1 MASTLAHGSD
11 GTVAIGANYEAQLNT
26 WSATLTR
33 ATSVV
38 TGFGDTGHQRR
49 ASKVVDLT
57 GSAGG
62 FSKYGDGD
70 HDPTGIVG
78 NVGATQAAMV
88 LTVAT
93 GCKFTFDAVINSTS
107 FSVSQDGDSTVS
119 FNFEQDDANGPTVA
133 WNEG

>member
-38 TGFGDTGHQRR
+38 TGFGDTGHRRR
-49 ASKVVDLT
+49 ASKVIDIT

-62 FSKYGDGD
+62 FSKYGDAS
-70 HDPTGIVG
+70 HDPTGI
-78 NVGATQAAMV
+78 NAELGAAAGIV

-93 GCKFTFDAVINSTS
+93 GCTFTFDAVINSTA

>member
-11 GTVAIGANYEAQLNT
+11 GSVTLPADFEAQINT

-38 TGFGDTGHQRR
+38 TGFGDTGARRR
-49 ASKVVDLT
+49 ASSVLDMT

-62 FSKYGDGD
+62 ITKYGAST
-70 HDPTGIVG
+70 HNPTGI
-78 NVGATQAAMV
+78 NTTSSSAQIV

-93 GCKFTFDAVINSTS
+93 GCTFTLDAIVNSTA
-107 FSVSQDGDSTVS
+107 FSVTQDGDSTVS
-119 FNFEQDDANGPTVA
+119 FNFEMDDANGPLIA
-133 WNEG
+133 WDEG

>member
-11 GTVAIGANYEAQLNT
+11 GTVVIGTNYEAQLNT

-38 TGFGDTGHQRR
+38 TGFGDTGHRRR
-49 ASKVVDLT
+49 ASKVIDIT

-62 FSKYGDGD
+62 FSKYGDAS
-70 HDPTGIVG
+70 HDPTGI
-78 NVGATQAAMV
+78 NVELGVAAGIV

-93 GCKFTFDAVINSTS
+93 GCTFTFDAVINSTA

>member
-11 GTVAIGANYEAQLNT
+11 GTVVIGTDYEAQLNT

-38 TGFGDTGHQRR
+38 TGFGNTGQRRR
-49 ASKVVDLT
+49 ASAVLDIT

-62 FSKYGDGD
+62 FSKYGDAS
-70 HDPTGIVG
+70 HDPTGIYDSS
-78 NVGATQAAMV
+78 ATVAAMV

-93 GCKFTFDAVINSTS
+93 GCTFTFDAVVNSTA
-107 FSVSQDGDSTVS
+107 FSVTQDGDSTVS
-119 FNFEQDDANGPTVA
+119 FNFEMDDANGPTVVWA
-133 WNEG
+133 EGG

>member
-11 GTVAIGANYEAQLNT
+11 GSVTFPADFEAQINT

-38 TGFGDTGHQRR
+38 TGFGDTGARRR
-49 ASKVVDLT
+49 ASAVLDMT

-62 FSKYGDGD
+62 ITKYGDSS
-70 HDPTGIVG
+70 HDPTGITTDSDS
-78 NVGATQAAMV
+78 AQIV

-93 GCKFTFDAVINSTS
+93 GCTFTLNAIINSTA
-107 FSVSQDGDSTVS
+107 FSVTQDGDSTVS
-119 FNFEQDDANGPTVA
+119 FNFEMDDSNGPTVA
-133 WNEG
+133 WAES

>member
-11 GTVAIGANYEAQLNT
+11 GSVTLPTDFEAQINT

-38 TGFGDTGHQRR
+38 TGFGDTGARRR
-49 ASKVVDLT
+49 ASAVLDIT

-62 FSKYGDGD
+62 ITKFGAAS
-70 HDPTGIVG
+70 HDPTGIVTTSTSAS
-78 NVGATQAAMV
+78 VI

-93 GCKFTFDAVINSTS
+93 GCTFTFEAIINSAA
-107 FSVSQDGDSTVS
+107 FSVTQDGDSTVS
-119 FNFEQDDANGPTVA
+119 FNFEMDDSNGPTIA
-133 WNEG
+133 WDQG

>member
-11 GTVAIGANYEAQLNT
+11 GTVAIGADYEAQLNT

-38 TGFGDTGHQRR
+38 TGFGDTGHRRR
-49 ASKVVDLT
+49 ASKVIDIT

-62 FSKYGDGD
+62 FSKYGAAS
-70 HDPTGIVG
+70 HDPTGIYDSS
-78 NVGATQAAMV
+78 ATVAAMV

-93 GCKFTFDAVINSTS
+93 GCTFTFDAVVNSTS

-119 FNFEQDDANGPTVA
+119 FNFEMDDANGPTVVWA
-133 WNEG
+133 ES

>member
-11 GTVAIGANYEAQLNT
+11 GTVAIGADYEAQLNT

-38 TGFGDTGHQRR
+38 TGFGDTGHRRR
-49 ASKVVDLT
+49 ASAGDLDIT

-62 FSKYGDGD
+62 FSKYGAAS

-78 NVGATQAAMV
+78 NAAATV
-88 LTVAT
+88 KLLW
-93 GCKFTFDAVINSTS
+93 F
-107 FSVSQDGDSTVS
+107 
-119 FNFEQDDANGPTVA
+119 
-133 WNEG
+133 

>member
-11 GTVAIGANYEAQLNT
+11 GTVAIGADYEAQLNT

-38 TGFGDTGHQRR
+38 TGFGDTGHRRR
-49 ASKVVDLT
+49 ASKVIDIT

-62 FSKYGDGD
+62 FSKYGDAS

-78 NVGATQAAMV
+78 NAAATQAAMV

-93 GCKFTFDAVINSTS
+93 GCTFTFDAVINSTA

-133 WNEG
+133 WAEA

>member
-38 TGFGDTGHQRR
+38 TGFGDTGHRRR

-62 FSKYGDGD
+62 FSKFGAAD

-78 NVGATQAAMV
+78 NAAATQAAMV
-88 LTVAT
+88 LTVAS
-93 GCKFTFDAVINSTS
+93 GCTFTFDAVINSTA

-133 WNEG
+133 WAEA

>member
-11 GTVAIGANYEAQLNT
+11 GTIAVGTDFEAQLNT

-38 TGFGDTGHQRR
+38 TGFADTGHRR
-49 ASKVVDLT
+49 RLSAVLDIT

-62 FSKYGDGD
+62 FSKYGAAT
-70 HDPTGIVG
+70 HNPTGIATNVTGVG
-78 NVGATQAAMV
+78 GLV

-93 GCKFTFDAVINSTS
+93 GCTFTFDAVVNSTS
-107 FSVSQDGDSTVS
+107 FGVTQDGDSTIS
-119 FNFEQDDANGPTVA
+119 FNFEMNDANGPTVA
-133 WNEG
+133 WAES

>member
-1 MASTLAHGSD
+1 MATTLAHGSD

-38 TGFGDTGHQRR
+38 TGFGNTGQRRR
-49 ASKVVDLT
+49 ASAVLDIT

-62 FSKYGDGD
+62 FSKYGAAS
-70 HDPTGIVG
+70 HDPTGIVA
-78 NVGATQAAMV
+78 NVGVAAGIV

-93 GCKFTFDAVINSTS
+93 GCTFTFDAVVNSTS

-119 FNFEQDDANGPTVA
+119 FNFEMDDANGPTVA
-133 WNEG
+133 WAES

>member
-38 TGFGDTGHQRR
+38 TGFGDTGHRRR
-49 ASKVVDLT
+49 ASAVLDLT

-62 FSKYGDGD
+62 FSKYGDSS
-70 HDPTGIVG
+70 HDPTGIAAG
-78 NVGATQAAMV
+78 SATATGMV

-93 GCKFTFDAVINSTS
+93 GCTFTFDAVINSTA
-107 FSVSQDGDSTVS
+107 FSVTQDGDSTVT
-119 FNFEQDDANGPTVA
+119 FNFEMDDADGPTVA
-133 WNEG
+133 WAEA